1 MFIVK
6 RRNSW
11 SVQEQREGRQ
21 WWGGCDVMGMGWE
34 GNRSGTAVEE
44 VESRGRYP
52 EMNVSPAMT
61 VVDDE

>member
-1 MFIVK
+1 
-6 RRNSW
+6 
-11 SVQEQREGRQ
+11 
-21 WWGGCDVMGMGWE
+21 MGMGWE